1 MNSESNS
8 PVEDLIATI
17 RAVVRLGYFL
27 ISWLYAGIRL
37 LVAIFTIRV
46 PLLLLSILEFSFTM
60 SLNFT
65 AIATLTIILITTL
78 SYFWK
83 VRYLNRYSTLKEAAL
98 PVDEG
103 FDLQVNFFSLFN
115 QSKSQCFLLPL

>member
-27 ISWLYAGIRL
+27 TSWLYAGIRL